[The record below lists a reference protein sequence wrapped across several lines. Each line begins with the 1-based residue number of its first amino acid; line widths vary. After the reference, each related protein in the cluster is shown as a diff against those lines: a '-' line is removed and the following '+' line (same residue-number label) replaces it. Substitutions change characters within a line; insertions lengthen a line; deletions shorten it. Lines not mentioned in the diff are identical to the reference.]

1 MLNGRQL
8 RRVMDGAI
16 AVVVVADHAVEHV
29 VAEDAI
35 KCFHLGGGRL
45 ADLVGTLIPSET
57 SVAQARTR
65 RPSTSTMQ
73 ASHV

>member
-1 MLNGRQL
+1 MLIDLVGLRPKWNFLMLNGQQF

-16 AVVVVADHAVEHV
+16 AVVVVAA
-29 VAEDAI
+29 AA
-35 KCFHLGGGRL
+35 F
-45 ADLVGTLIPSET
+45 ADLVETLIPSET

-73 ASHV
+73 VSHV

>member
-1 MLNGRQL
+1 VLSILVGLRPKWNFLMLDGQQL

-16 AVVVVADHAVEHV
+16 AVVVVADRALEHV

-45 ADLVGTLIPSET
+45 
-57 SVAQARTR
+57 R
-65 RPSTSTMQ
+65 
-73 ASHV
+73 